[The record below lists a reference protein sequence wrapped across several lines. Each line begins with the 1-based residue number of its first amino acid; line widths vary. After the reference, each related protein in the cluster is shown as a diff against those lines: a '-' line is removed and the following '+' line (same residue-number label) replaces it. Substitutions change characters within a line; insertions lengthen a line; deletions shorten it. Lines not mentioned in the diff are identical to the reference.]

1 MGADYLVKIKESKH
15 LHHLIVNLSPLI
27 DRPTGIS
34 NYSQN
39 IFSSLK
45 VLDPI
50 LFESQKYHEFNSYVS
65 QINLIS
71 SQGLWG
77 HLNRLIRTQIEL
89 PRIYKKLKLDLIFST
104 LPEAPLWSQCRTV
117 LMVHDIIPLHF
128 PNFSPLTAY
137 YRYYVPLVLHE
148 AEHIICNSQSTAQD
162 IVKFYNIPINKITPI
177 LLGYDSHHFH
187 SIVEDKSKSKSQE
200 CSYFLYVGRHA
211 PYKNIS
217 RLISAFANLPANHEY
232 QLWLAGSLDN
242 RYTPA
247 LKKQVQEMGLVQRV
261 RFLGY
266 VPYDDLP
273 KLFREAIALVFP
285 SLWEGFG
292 FPVLEAMGCGTPV
305 ITSNLSSLP
314 EVAKDAAILI
324 DPYKVEEI
332 TDAMMTIAN
341 DAGLR
346 SHLSELGLV
355 RASQFSWKKT
365 GQATVE
371 VLKEFM

>member
-1 MGADYLVKIKESKH
+1 MFA
-15 LHHLIVNLSPLI
+15 
-27 DRPTGIS
+27 
-34 NYSQN
+34 N